1 MKKTELKIKD
11 NLTMED
17 KIKAIEAIADSCF
30 MNGDYT
36 PYFLESSTVSYIAI
50 YFIEGFEVEPDDD
63 TYELIMA
70 DPEFYSLVMKF
81 FWNEDLSD
89 EENKKNMEYISIQ
102 NFVAKNVA
110 AIVDYRRQRKINCA
124 DIKETLFK
132 SLDKI
137 GSSIVQINGNLALAA
152 KPVLENPDFTKK
164 AISVLSKLDVKDV
177 INKDAIVDIVMDIA
191 KKSGAFKKP
200 KDLKKNLKVVKNE
213 SEVK

>member
-11 NLTMED
+11 NITMED
-17 KIKAIEAIADSCF
+17 KIKAIEAIVESCF
-30 MNGDYT
+30 MEGDYT

-50 YFIEGFEVEPDDD
+50 YFIEGFEVESDDD
-63 TYELIMA
+63 AYELIMA

-81 FWNEDLSD
+81 FWNDDLSK
-89 EENKKNMEYISIQ
+89 EENQKNMEYISIQ
-102 NFVAKNVA
+102 NFVSKNVA

-124 DIKETLFK
+124 DIKEALFK

-137 GSSIVQINGNLALAA
+137 GSSIVQINDNLALAA
-152 KPVLENPDFTKK
+152 KPALENPDFTKK

-177 INKDAIVDIVMDIA
+177 VNKEAIVDIVMDVA

-200 KDLKKNLKVVKNE
+200 KNLKVVKNE
-213 SEVK
+213 LEEK

>member
-11 NLTMED
+11 NITMED

-50 YFIEGFEVEPDDD
+50 YFIEGFEIEPDDD

-70 DPEFYSLVMKF
+70 DPEFNSLVMKF

-89 EENKKNMEYISIQ
+89 EENQKNMEYISIQ
-102 NFVAKNVA
+102 NFVSKNA
-110 AIVDYRRQRKINCA
+110 ASIVDYRRQRKINCA
-124 DIKETLFK
+124 DIKENLFE
-132 SLDKI
+132 SLDEI
-137 GSSIVQINGNLALAA
+137 GSSIMQINNNLAIAA
-152 KPVLENPDFTKK
+152 KPVLENPDFAKK
-164 AISVLSKLDVKDV
+164 AISVLSKLDIKDV
-177 INKDAIVDIVMDIA
+177 VNKEAIVDIVMDVA

-200 KDLKKNLKVVKNE
+200 KDLNKNLKVVKNE
-213 SEVK
+213 SEIK